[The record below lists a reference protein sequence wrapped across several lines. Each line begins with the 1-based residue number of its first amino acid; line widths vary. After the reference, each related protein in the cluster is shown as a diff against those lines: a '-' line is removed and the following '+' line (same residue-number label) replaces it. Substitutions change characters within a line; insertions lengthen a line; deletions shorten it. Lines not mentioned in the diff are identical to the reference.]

1 MLDAST
7 TSALVGV
14 VAEQARG
21 GTGVLAVSH
30 DDELLEVWADQVERP
45 FEAAGH
51 PG

>member
-7 TSALVGV
+7 AAALVGV

-30 DDELLEVWADQVERP
+30 DEELLAVWADRVERP
-45 FEAAGH
+45 FEKAGH
-51 PG
+51 PR